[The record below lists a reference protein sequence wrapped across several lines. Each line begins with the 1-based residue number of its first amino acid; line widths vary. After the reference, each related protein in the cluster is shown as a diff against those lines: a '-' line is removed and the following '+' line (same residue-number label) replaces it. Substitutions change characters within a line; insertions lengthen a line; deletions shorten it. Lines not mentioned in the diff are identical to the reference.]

1 MSHDFEVFVAGEA
14 EQLQLYVLASPDS
27 RRLIYPLIWLHDP
40 PFTDLYLHDPSTGKP
55 PQRIVEKMEGMFCPY
70 FFLERQLITL
80 TDWRA
85 PNGRVLAIDMD
96 SPHPNNWRD
105 LVPESR
111 SPIQGIAVVGARI
124 FVRYIEKLQTRI
136 EIFDQLGRRQGILP
150 CQSDSTARFLGGRP
164 ESDTL
169 FYEVTSFSRPPS
181 IVTYHTTS
189 GKQEIWAN
197 QEVPF
202 DSSSVEVNQVSY
214 PSKDGTQIPMFL
226 ICQKERG
233 SRQLPTFLT
242 GYGGFGASITP
253 QFAAYAAFL
262 IEHGF
267 LFAVANLRGGAEFGR
282 QWHLAGRRHNR
293 QNAIDDF
300 IAAAEWLLSTGHTDL
315 EGLAIGGGSNAGLLV
330 GAALTQRPDLFRAVI
345 CLGPLLDMLRYHK
358 FDMAQRWV
366 EEFGSTDD
374 PDDFRALRAYS
385 PYHNV
390 RAGIAYPAAM
400 LITGDADSRCHPMH
414 ARKMTAALQA
424 ATSSQR
430 TVLLD
435 YRRTWGHVAVQPLTA
450 RIEALTD
457 RLAFICQELGVTV

>member
-1 MSHDFEVFVAGEA
+1 
-14 EQLQLYVLASPDS
+14 
-27 RRLIYPLIWLHDP
+27 
-40 PFTDLYLHDPSTGKP
+40 
-55 PQRIVEKMEGMFCPY
+55 
-70 FFLERQLITL
+70 
-80 TDWRA
+80 
-85 PNGRVLAIDMD
+85 
-96 SPHPNNWRD
+96 
-105 LVPESR
+105 
-111 SPIQGIAVVGARI
+111 
-124 FVRYIEKLQTRI
+124 
-136 EIFDQLGRRQGILP
+136 
-150 CQSDSTARFLGGRP
+150 
-164 ESDTL
+164 
-169 FYEVTSFSRPPS
+169 
-181 IVTYHTTS
+181 VTYHTTS

-400 LITGDADSRCHPMH
+400 LITGDADSRCNPMH